1 MNPVAI
7 VLNGAS
13 SSGKTTIARSIQR
26 LSKTPVLH
34 ASLDTFTDMF
44 CWPAISEPGVRGE
57 CHRFGVAN
65 FHAALPILA
74 SRRFPIVVDHVFE
87 HYAWFEDCRDALKAK
102 RTYFVGVRYP
112 VSVLEE
118 RERARGDRKPG
129 MARSQVA
136 RVHERKPYALEV
148 DTSVQSPEECAT
160 EILRFVESA
169 EIANYSPDPR
179 SHL

>member
-13 SSGKTTIARSIQR
+13 SSGKTSIARAIQR
-26 LSKTPVLH
+26 LSTTPVLH

-44 CWPAISEPGVRGE
+44 HWPAIGEPKVRGE

-65 FHAALPILA
+65 FHAALPILG
-74 SRRFPIVVDHVFE
+74 SGRFPIVVDHVFE
-87 HYAWFEDCRDALKAK
+87 QHVWFEDCRDALKAM
-102 RTYFVGVRYP
+102 RTYFIGVRCP

-129 MARSQVA
+129 MARSQVD
-136 RVHERKPYALEV
+136 RVHERKPYSLEV
-148 DTSVQSPEECAT
+148 DTSLQSPEDCAT
-160 EILRFVESA
+160 EILKFVEDA
-169 EIANYSPDPR
+169 EKGHGR
-179 SHL
+179 